1 MLFRKN
7 IYKKEKGRKVG
18 HEMFYLSI
26 PLNIAWTNL
35 RIRRL
40 LISVDT
46 CFYTFTTIA
55 IVSPKKRIF
64 CADKRKSRICGSQ
77 MNMVYL
83 KSDCYGLL
91 IKENEL
97 DCAQA
102 KNIFDLY
109 WPKPESNCLIANW
122 IPSSYRNTVQ
132 LNHYSIPA
140 NDFKHAHLK

>member
-55 IVSPKKRIF
+55 IVSLPKRIF
-64 CADKRKSRICGSQ
+64 CADKRRSRICGLQ

-83 KSDCYGLL
+83 ESDCYGLFIKKMSL
-91 IKENEL
+91 IVLNL
-97 DCAQA
+97 R
-102 KNIFDLY
+102 IFVIYIDPNRNQSFIY
-109 WPKPESNCLIANW
+109 LIAANN
-122 IPSSYRNTVQ
+122 IKQAY
-132 LNHYSIPA
+132 LNMA
-140 NDFKHAHLK
+140 FR